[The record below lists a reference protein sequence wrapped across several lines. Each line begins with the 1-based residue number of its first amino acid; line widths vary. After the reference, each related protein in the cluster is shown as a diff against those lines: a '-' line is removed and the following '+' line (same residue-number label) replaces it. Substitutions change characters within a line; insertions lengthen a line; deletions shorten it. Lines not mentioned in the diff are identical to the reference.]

1 METININPINSQ
13 HSYSINRQD
22 LMSAESVEVNDS
34 YSKTLQNLANAV
46 TSVIDNNS
54 TAKIENAIDL
64 FDLSP
69 IQTDI
74 LNHFKLAFQET
85 EKKMEP
91 DKIDFSISKAM
102 DNEICLNKFTKEG
115 VSKIII
121 NDDGFVVYSFIAF
134 ATSNKQ
140 DIFNS
145 LGVIDAAFDFEK
157 LTYNF
162 LSF

>member
-22 LMSAESVEVNDS
+22 LMSAKYVEVNDS

-85 EKKMEP
+85 EKKWSQI
-91 DKIDFSISKAM
+91 KLISLFLKQWTMRYAL
-102 DNEICLNKFTKEG
+102 IKFTKEG

-121 NDDGFVVYSFIAF
+121 
-134 ATSNKQ
+134 Q
-140 DIFNS
+140 
-145 LGVIDAAFDFEK
+145 
-157 LTYNF
+157 
-162 LSF
+162 